1 MTSRVLPVSEWG
13 KLAGTLID
21 PATLPPDAVPVVVE
35 DAEGRVVGCSVL
47 LPMWHQEGTYIAP
60 EYRGKIGANRQLLDA
75 MRQQFDRLGI
85 TGVWMTAFDDDNARL
100 IEKFGQAE
108 RVDAAHYLVD
118 VR

>member
-1 MTSRVLPVSEWG
+1 MTSRILPVSEWG
-13 KLAGTLID
+13 KLSGTLID

-35 DAEGRVVGCSVL
+35 DADGRVVGCSVL

-60 EYRGKIGANRQLLDA
+60 DYRGRISAGRQL
-75 MRQQFDRLGI
+75 FDTMKRTLAQLGI
-85 TGVWMTAFDDDNARL
+85 TGVWMTAFDDENARL